1 MIPESLKQA
10 WTEGRCVPV
19 LGPDALTGVTD
30 QNGNPIPAD
39 SDSLILAM
47 NNGRPMAPKLMYE
60 FPRAAMNIELKKGR
74 KAVTRFLDTTY
85 RDTQW
90 SVSPLHQAVAEL
102 DIPYLI
108 DMNRDTQMQELWQDR
123 PHILVVGVARIGGGT
138 ARYRL
143 YLHQGE
149 GYIPLLEEAVDPDLP
164 VLFKPLGSPLP
175 ESHYIASDADYV
187 DYLTEL
193 MGGFGMPAF
202 LKMKR
207 EGMSYLLLGMPLNRD
222 TGRML
227 INDIT
232 YAAGTPTGWSCR
244 GEVSGK
250 EEKFLQRHGIEL
262 LALTPAQCLEAL
274 NVVALDAEGGSAE
287 DKQTVLEEAE
297 S

>member
-10 WTEGRCVPV
+10 WAEGRCVPV
-19 LGPDALTGVTD
+19 LGPDALAGVVND
-30 QNGNPIPAD
+30 AGQPIPAD

-90 SVSPLHQAVAEL
+90 SLSPLHQAIAQL
-102 DIPYLI
+102 DLPYLI
-108 DMNRDTQMQELWQDR
+108 DMNRDTQMQQLWQDR

-149 GYIPLLEEAVDPDLP
+149 GYLPLLEDAVNPDLP
-164 VLFKPLGSPLP
+164 VLFKPLGTPLP

-202 LKMKR
+202 LKKKR
-207 EGMSYLLLGMPLNRD
+207 EGLSYLLLGMPLNRD

-244 GEVSGK
+244 TDTSGK
-250 EEKFLQRHGIEL
+250 ESKFLARRGLELIEADPL
-262 LALTPAQCLEAL
+262 SCVAELADTETENAL
-274 NVVALDAEGGSAE
+274 QEC
-287 DKQTVLEEAE
+287 
-297 S
+297 